1 MKTLLKTAR
10 KTQTKSNV
18 RPSDILVISSK
29 PVNIKDIYKNLF
41 YQTDLGWYGLMS
53 SDGHIITPPSFSEIK
68 AVNADLFLCKDENGY
83 SVLLD
88 AKETAL
94 SNKKQARHSLI
105 KMPCLLNYC
114 SYMNAG
120 YNVCLTI

>member
-10 KTQTKSNV
+10 KTKTKSNV
-18 RPSDILVISSK
+18 RPSDILVISSE

-88 AKETAL
+88 GKG
-94 SNKKQARHSLI
+94 NRVK
-105 KMPCLLNYC
+105 
-114 SYMNAG
+114 
-120 YNVCLTI
+120 

>member
-1 MKTLLKTAR
+1 MNYVRHILKYKAHIFPPMKTLLKTAR

-18 RPSDILVISSK
+18 RPSDILVISSE

-53 SDGHIITPPSFSEIK
+53 SDGHIITPPSFSENK

-88 AKETAL
+88 GKG
-94 SNKKQARHSLI
+94 NRVK
-105 KMPCLLNYC
+105 
-114 SYMNAG
+114 
-120 YNVCLTI
+120 

>member
-18 RPSDILVISSK
+18 RPSDILVISSE
-29 PVNIKDIYKNLF
+29 PVNIKDIYKNLC
-41 YQTDLGWYGLMS
+41 YQADLGWYGLMS

-83 SVLLD
+83 RVLLD
-88 AKETAL
+88 GK
-94 SNKKQARHSLI
+94 
-105 KMPCLLNYC
+105 
-114 SYMNAG
+114 G
-120 YNVCLTI
+120 YRVK